1 MYDFVIV
8 VDELIVSGVNVLELC
23 GFYDGIVLV
32 LVYDWVS
39 FFVIYF
45 KKFLNIK
52 NFYYF
57 RFIKEELGVMYFR

>member
-8 VDELIVSGVNVLELC
+8 VDELIVSGVNVSELC